1 MHLWAGAHA
10 ARRECERKVL
20 PPRPEPAR
28 QAGAPL
34 SEEEGGGG
42 KGTHVLG
49 SRCTQHHTLTPQPQ
63 PRSLKNTNMPLKLS
77 IPDKARQTYLTQCVD
92 QFVSESQIPHKT
104 VNLMFQFVI
113 VNNKLI
119 ILWGS

>member
-34 SEEEGGGG
+34 SEEEGGVVGG
-42 KGTHVLG
+42 RTFQGPGTPHTPPPNPEAWE
-49 SRCTQHHTLTPQPQ
+49 TQAATC
-63 PRSLKNTNMPLKLS
+63 R
-77 IPDKARQTYLTQCVD
+77 
-92 QFVSESQIPHKT
+92 
-104 VNLMFQFVI
+104 
-113 VNNKLI
+113 
-119 ILWGS
+119 